1 MNLTGNHKE
10 FMERWS
16 SLYHFDRL
24 QAEINRLVDPT
35 SDEWTHEWTR
45 RSELLEGWGPPVEF
59 HEEDDSIKVKAD
71 LPGFEKEDIEI
82 SIYGGTLNI
91 SGERKNPEPLEK
103 EGCRPQWSYGRFY
116 RSIQLSGPVDLSKAI
131 ATYRDGVLSVCL
143 PKTAQA
149 KRKQIE
155 IKTARNQ
162 PILFA
167 TGGGNYAR

>member
-1 MNLTGNHKE
+1 MNLARNHE
-10 FMERWS
+10 AFQESWS
-16 SLYHFDRL
+16 SLYQWDQRRD
-24 QAEINRLVDPT
+24 EINRHVDP
-35 SDEWTHEWTR
+35 SSNEWTR
-45 RSELLEGWGPPVEF
+45 RSELLEGWGPLVEF
-59 HEEDDSIKVKAD
+59 YEEDHSITVKFD

-91 SGERKNPEPLEK
+91 SGERKNAEREEK

-131 ATYRDGVLSVCL
+131 ATYRDGVLFVCL

-155 IKTARNQ
+155 IKTD
-162 PILFA
+162 
-167 TGGGNYAR
+167 

>member
-10 FMERWS
+10 FMERWP
-16 SLYHFDRL
+16 SLYQFDQLRD
-24 QAEINRLVDPT
+24 EINRLVDPT
-35 SDEWTHEWTR
+35 SAEWTR

-59 HEEDDSIKVKAD
+59 YEEDNSITVKAD
-71 LPGFEKEDIEI
+71 LPGFEKADIEI
-82 SIYGGTLNI
+82 SIYGGSLNI
-91 SGERKNPEPLEK
+91 SGERKNAEREAK

-155 IKTARNQ
+155 IKTD
-162 PILFA
+162 
-167 TGGGNYAR
+167 